1 MITDET
7 IKLIRQTISNIK
19 EASLDVAEIF
29 TATLDD
35 LQEYKELEDK
45 LGCPFKI
52 AFKALTNGIY
62 TKECESD
69 SKVEFFEVRGIEK
82 DGLSVISKVCSYA
95 ECDFSCKFKDYKK
108 TWWLRED
115 KCE

>member
-7 IKLIRQTISNIK
+7 IKLIHQTISNIK
-19 EASLDVAEIF
+19 EASLDVVEIF

-35 LQEYKELEDK
+35 LQQYKELEDK

-52 AFKALTNGIY
+52 AVKALINGIY

-69 SKVEFFEVRGIEK
+69 KLEWFEVRGIEK
-82 DGLSVISKVCSYA
+82 DGLSVISKLCGYA

-108 TWWLRED
+108 TWWLKADRSE
-115 KCE
+115 